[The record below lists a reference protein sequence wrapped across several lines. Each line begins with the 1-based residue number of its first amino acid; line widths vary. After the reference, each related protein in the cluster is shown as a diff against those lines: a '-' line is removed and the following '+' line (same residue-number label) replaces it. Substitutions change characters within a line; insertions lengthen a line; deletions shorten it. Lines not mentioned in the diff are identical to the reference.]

1 MCFLECLVDGATSHP
16 WSVHENSV
24 TLALRTKST
33 SMTNMASWPEHG
45 RDADGSNPIYYL
57 LVIRA
62 SLLWNI
68 TISTKWAIF
77 HSYVKFTG
85 G

>member
-45 RDADGSNPIYYL
+45 RDADGSNPIVL
-57 LVIRA
+57 PSGNSCQFAVEHHHF
-62 SLLWNI
+62 N
-68 TISTKWAIF
+68 
-77 HSYVKFTG
+77 
-85 G
+85 